1 MSDDG
6 ADLGIGAESALKVV
20 LGGEPQEEQV
30 TRTPAELR
38 AMIEAVPVE
47 SRFYRPSGY
56 GDGANATAKIVLHFL
71 ERHPECALMPAESAR
86 EWPKKDDGTTDWN
99 GTPTVTQ
106 EGIYDAIKRLEPET
120 YERHREHVFSELT
133 GFMWG
138 WAVNAAKYCLDL
150 PPVPN
155 PAIVEI

>member
-20 LGGEPQEEQV
+20 FGGEPQEEQV
-30 TRTPAELR
+30 TRTPAQLR
-38 AMIEAVPVE
+38 AIIEAASDEPK
-47 SRFYRPSGY
+47 GY
-56 GDGANATAKIVLHFL
+56 GDGANAAAKIVLGFL
-71 ERHPECALMPAESAR
+71 ERHPECQYMPADSR
-86 EWPKKDDGTTDWN
+86 HEWPKKADGSTDWDA
-99 GTPTVTQ
+99 TPTVVE

-120 YERHREHVFSELT
+120 YAKHREHIFGELT

-155 PAIVEI
+155 PAIVEF

>member
-6 ADLGIGAESALKVV
+6 ADLGITADSALKVV

-30 TRTPAELR
+30 TRTPAEMR
-38 AMIEAVPVE
+38 AMIEAAPLDAG
-47 SRFYRPSGY
+47 GY
-56 GDGANATAKIVLHFL
+56 GGCANACARLVLGFM
-71 ERHPECALMPAESAR
+71 ERHPETHRMPADSKH
-86 EWPKKDDGTTDWN
+86 EWPTKADGSTDWN
-99 GTPTVTQ
+99 ATPTVIE
-106 EGIYDAIKRLEPET
+106 EGVYEAIKRLEPEL
-120 YERHREHVFSELT
+120 YEQHREHIFGELT

-155 PAIVEI
+155 PAIVTI

>member
-38 AMIEAVPVE
+38 VIIEATSDHPQ
-47 SRFYRPSGY
+47 GY
-56 GDGANATAKIVLHFL
+56 NDGAMAAAKIVLGFL
-71 ERHPECALMPAESAR
+71 ERHPECQRMPADSER
-86 EWPKKDDGTTDWN
+86 EWPKKANGETDWDAK
-99 GTPTVTQ
+99 PTITE
-106 EGIYDAIKRLEPET
+106 EGIYEAIKRIEPET
-120 YERHREHVFSELT
+120 YARHREYIFGGLT

-155 PAIVEI
+155 PAIVTI